1 MRKWNW
7 IPALALAAAMLT
19 ACASEGAPT
28 AGSASPTAGTPGVT
42 ATPAS
47 ETPDGWTLTR
57 CRIVDGAETGKLIL
71 AGEGT
76 YNVYTLDVTDMVV
89 TLDGGSSGPSELR
102 DGMWVD
108 VGHTGLIL
116 ETFPAQFA
124 DARTVAG
131 NTEGLDD
138 RFGLCLQVLEDLWA
152 VDPGLNEGITE
163 LGVDFSGLTGFSDSE
178 KAAVAYAFGMAHGI
192 MPITGT
198 YEELVEQGYID
209 GEELLWDDGCLFSIT
224 GSLEEGFEAQKWRSG
239 LGAYFYTDCT
249 AKMAKDGAWSYEIG
263 GEAIS

>member
-1 MRKWNW
+1 MNRRCT
-7 IPALALAAAMLT
+7 ICALALAALLLT
-19 ACASEGAPT
+19 ACSSEA
-28 AGSASPTAGTPGVT
+28 AGPPSPTPGEEEPLPGDFSTDVY
-42 ATPAS
+42 
-47 ETPDGWTLTR
+47 
-57 CRIVDGAETGKLIL
+57 RIVDGAETGLLLL
-71 AGEGT
+71 AGTEGGAGS
-76 YNVYTLDVTDMVV
+76 VFTLDVSD
-89 TLDGGSSGPSELR
+89 LDLAQPLA
-102 DGMWVD
+102 DGMLVD
-108 VGHTGLIL
+108 VTHNCVVQ
-116 ETFPAQFA
+116 ETFPLQWS
-124 DARTVAG
+124 AG
-131 NTEGLDD
+131 AVQDVRPTEGQTTDD

-163 LGVDFSGLTGFSDSE
+163 LGVDFSGLTGFTDSE

-249 AKMAKDGAWSYEIG
+249 AKMAKDGTWSYEIG